1 MGVVIPESDE
11 AAARRVGIA
20 APDGRRQRADAV
32 PTDPDD
38 PRRLIGWTIAVVAA
52 TVATLW
58 ALYLARQV
66 LMLVYV
72 SALLA
77 VGMSPIV
84 ERVERRRMLLPQGWR
99 RPPRWLATLIV
110 YLVILGSL
118 FAAGMLVVPSLAVQ
132 GREFARG
139 LPAIVAHAQSSLVQR
154 GLLSQP
160 LTVHDVVEQAP
171 GSDVVGT
178 VFGTVWGLVGGLVG
192 VFTILV
198 LTFYLL
204 VGGDEI
210 AGAFVRL
217 FPRTRRAQVRAASS
231 EVTRK
236 VSGWLGGQ
244 LILGA
249 AIGGSSALWLGL
261 LGVPYFW
268 VLALIA
274 AMGELVPYVGPLL
287 AAVPGIVVAL
297 TISTRL
303 AVIAA
308 ALYFIQ
314 QQLES
319 SILAPKILERQ
330 VGVSPIVVILAVL
343 IGSAILGVVGALLA
357 VPTAAILQVIVQE
370 LTADEG

>member
-1 MGVVIPESDE
+1 MH
-11 AAARRVGIA
+11 
-20 APDGRRQRADAV
+20 RQRADAV
-32 PTDPDD
+32 PQRESPHQ
-38 PRRLIGWTIAVVAA
+38 LIGWTIAVVVG
-52 TVATLW
+52 TVVGLW

-66 LMLVYV
+66 LVLAYV

-84 ERVERRRMLLPQGWR
+84 ERVERRRMLLPQGWS

-110 YLVILGSL
+110 YLVILSSL
-118 FAAGMLVVPSLAVQ
+118 FAVGMLVIPSLATQ
-132 GREFARG
+132 GREFGSR
-139 LPAIVAHAQSSLVQR
+139 LPAIVADAQESLVRR
-154 GLLSQP
+154 GIIAQP
-160 LTVHDVVEQAP
+160 FTVHDVVEQAP
-171 GSDVVGT
+171 GSDVAGT
-178 VFGTVWGLVGGLVG
+178 LFGTVWGFVGGLVG

-204 VGGDEI
+204 VSGDEI

-217 FPRTRRAQVRAASS
+217 FPRARRKQVRAASS

-236 VSGWLGGQ
+236 ISGWLGGQ

-249 AIGGSSALWLGL
+249 AIGASSALWLGL

-274 AMGELVPYVGPLL
+274 AVGELVPYIGPLL
-287 AAVPGIVVAL
+287 AAVPGIVVAF
-297 TISTRL
+297 TISPRL
-303 AVIAA
+303 ALVAMG
-308 ALYFIQ
+308 LYFVQ

-330 VGVSPIVVILAVL
+330 VGVSPIVVIIAVL
-343 IGSAILGVVGALLA
+343 IGSAILGVVGAILA
-357 VPTAAILQVIVQE
+357 VPTAAILQVIVQHV
-370 LTADEG
+370 TGDEE